1 MAGGAWS
8 FLGPTFA
15 MPAAVVTGVSATTL
29 SARMTGGTASNTITL
44 EGAGLA
50 AAGDA
55 VVLVAVPDADTRAGA
70 HALFGLASRAD
81 RYV

>member
-1 MAGGAWS
+1 
-8 FLGPTFA
+8 
-15 MPAAVVTGVSATTL
+15 
-29 SARMTGGTASNTITL
+29 MTGGTASNTITL